1 MDGVLSH
8 SIKIL
13 IKYPY
18 QVRDEINKSTQM
30 GAFCFYCSSL
40 LLSSICAI
48 YCPSFSTL
56 PSRMTSPKRLLV
68 LHANV
73 FQAV

>member
-18 QVRDEINKSTQM
+18 QVRDEINKSTQKRV
-30 GAFCFYCSSL
+30 L
-40 LLSSICAI
+40 
-48 YCPSFSTL
+48 FSWDN
-56 PSRMTSPKRLLV
+56 LV
-68 LHANV
+68 A
-73 FQAV
+73 